1 MDKYDVLK
9 RYFGYTSFRNGQ
21 NELIDA
27 ALEGRDAL
35 GIMPTGGGKSLCY
48 QVPAL
53 MFSGITIVIS
63 PLISLMK
70 DQVMALKEAGVRAA
84 YINSTLSFKQLLKVY
99 DNLRAG
105 LYKIVYVAP
114 ERLMTEGFLQV
125 AMQLPI
131 AMVTVDEAH
140 CISQWGND
148 FRPSYLSIIDFINSL
163 PRRPVVSAFTATA
176 TEQVRADII
185 DKLCLESPLKVVTG
199 FDRPNLRFE
208 VVNAQ
213 NRRNEALLKL
223 INAQRDKCGIVYC
236 MTRNRVESV
245 CEFLQKNGIS
255 ATRYHAGLEL
265 EERQKNQEDF
275 VHDRKTV
282 IVATNAF
289 GMGIDKSNVSF
300 VIHFNMPLSLEAYYQ
315 EAGRAGRD
323 GSPAL
328 CTLMYSPS
336 DIMTAKTLLEHSDE
350 NELISEEERERQTR
364 LDKIRLERMIEYC
377 KTNKCLRRTILEYFG
392 QESEG
397 DCDNCSNCAATFD
410 KKDITLEAQKII
422 SCIIRIHDLLGYY
435 VGSAIVVRVLRESQE
450 KRIESLGL
458 CALSTY
464 GIMKDVPR
472 GDVNDIITALCDQ
485 GYLRQDRIHG
495 TVQPLE
501 KARRVLSGKE
511 KVFMEYK
518 VEEKPKKEKP
528 KASISAQNSLF
539 EKLRQLR
546 QTIAAEQ
553 GVPTYIV
560 FSNATLEQ
568 MAEMRPVHMWELM
581 EVPGVGRKK
590 ADLYGERFMKV
601 IREYNEED
609 ELS

>member
-1 MDKYDVLK
+1 MDKLEVLK
-9 RYFGYTSFRNGQ
+9 RYFGYTSFRTGQ

-27 ALEGRDAL
+27 ALSGRDAL

-53 MFSGITIVIS
+53 MFPGITIVIS

-84 YINSTLSFKQLLKVY
+84 YINSTLTFKQLLKVY

-114 ERLMTEGFLQV
+114 ERLLTDGFLQV

-148 FRPSYLSIIDFINSL
+148 FRPSYLSIIDFIDSL
-163 PRRPVVSAFTATA
+163 PVRPVVSAFTATA

-185 DKLCLESPLKVVTG
+185 EKLSLRSPLKVVTG

-208 VVNAQ
+208 VINAQ
-213 NRRNEALLKL
+213 NKRSDVLLKL
-223 INAQRDKCGIVYC
+223 ILSQKDKCGIVYC
-236 MTRNRVESV
+236 MTRKRVEAV
-245 CEFLQKNGIS
+245 CDFLIKNGIK

-289 GMGIDKSNVSF
+289 GMGIDKSNVSY

-323 GSPAL
+323 GSEAL
-328 CTLMYSPS
+328 CTLLYSPS
-336 DIMTAKTLLEHSDE
+336 DIMTAKTLLEHSEE
-350 NELISEEERERQTR
+350 NDQISEEDRERQAA
-364 LDKIRLERMIEYC
+364 LDRRRLERMIEYC
-377 KTNKCLRRTILEYFG
+377 KTTKCLRRTILEYFG
-392 QESEG
+392 QDSDG

-410 KKDITLEAQKII
+410 KKDITLDAQKII
-422 SCIIRIHDLLGYY
+422 SCIIRIRDLLGYY
-435 VGSAIVVRVLRESQE
+435 VGSALVVRVLREGHDQ
-450 KRIESLGL
+450 RIQSLGL
-458 CALSTY
+458 TSLSTY
-464 GIMKDVPR
+464 GIMKNASR
-472 GDVNDIITALCDQ
+472 GEVNDMIAALCDQ

-495 TVQPLE
+495 SVEPME
-501 KARRVLSGKE
+501 KARRVLSGKDS
-511 KVFMEYK
+511 VYMEYK
-518 VEEKPKKEKP
+518 VEEKKSKK
-528 KASISAQNSLF
+528 KASVTGNNTLF
-539 EKLRQLR
+539 EKLRTLR

-553 GVPTYIV
+553 GVPAYIV
-560 FSNATLEQ
+560 FSNATLEE
-568 MAEMRPVHMWELM
+568 MAKLRPVHTWELM

-601 IREYNEED
+601 IKEYEQND
-609 ELS
+609 LQDC

>member
-1 MDKYDVLK
+1 MDKLEVLK
-9 RYFGYTSFRNGQ
+9 RYFGYTSFRTGQ

-27 ALEGRDAL
+27 ALSGRDAL

-53 MFSGITIVIS
+53 MFPGITIVIS

-84 YINSTLSFKQLLKVY
+84 YINSTLTFKQLLKVY

-114 ERLMTEGFLQV
+114 ERLLTDGFLQV

-148 FRPSYLSIIDFINSL
+148 FRPSYLSIIDFIDSL
-163 PRRPVVSAFTATA
+163 PVRPVVSAFTATA

-185 DKLCLESPLKVVTG
+185 EKLSLRFPLKVVTG

-208 VVNAQ
+208 VINAQ
-213 NRRNEALLKL
+213 NKRSDILLKIIL
-223 INAQRDKCGIVYC
+223 SQKDKCGIVYC
-236 MTRNRVESV
+236 MTRKRVEAV
-245 CEFLQKNGIS
+245 CDFLIKNGIK
-255 ATRYHAGLEL
+255 ATRYHAGLEF

-289 GMGIDKSNVSF
+289 GMGIDKSNVSY

-323 GSPAL
+323 GSEAL
-328 CTLMYSPS
+328 CTLLYSPS
-336 DIMTAKTLLEHSDE
+336 DIMTAKTLLEHSEE
-350 NELISEEERERQTR
+350 NDQISEEDRERQAA
-364 LDKIRLERMIEYC
+364 LDRRRLERMIEYC
-377 KTNKCLRRTILEYFG
+377 KTTKCLRRTILEYFG
-392 QESEG
+392 QDSDG

-410 KKDITLEAQKII
+410 KKDITLDAQKII
-422 SCIIRIHDLLGYY
+422 SCIIRIRDLLGYY
-435 VGSAIVVRVLRESQE
+435 VGSALVVRVLREGHDQ
-450 KRIESLGL
+450 RIQSLGL
-458 CALSTY
+458 TALSTY
-464 GIMKDVPR
+464 GIMKNASR
-472 GDVNDIITALCDQ
+472 GEVNDMIAALCDQ

-495 TVQPLE
+495 SVEPME
-501 KARRVLSGKE
+501 KARRVLSGKDS
-511 KVFMEYK
+511 VYMEYK
-518 VEEKPKKEKP
+518 VEEKKSKK
-528 KASISAQNSLF
+528 KASVTGNNTLF
-539 EKLRQLR
+539 EKLRTLR

-553 GVPTYIV
+553 GVPAYIV
-560 FSNATLEQ
+560 FSNATLEE
-568 MAEMRPVHMWELM
+568 MAKLRPVHTWELM

-590 ADLYGERFMKV
+590 ADLYGERFMKL
-601 IREYNEED
+601 IREYNEEN
-609 ELS
+609 E

>member
-1 MDKYDVLK
+1 MDKLEVLK
-9 RYFGYTSFRNGQ
+9 RYFGYTSFRTGQ

-27 ALEGRDAL
+27 ALSGRDAL

-53 MFSGITIVIS
+53 MFPGITIVIS

-84 YINSTLSFKQLLKVY
+84 YINSTLTFKQLLKVY

-105 LYKIVYVAP
+105 IYKIVYVAP
-114 ERLMTEGFLQV
+114 ERLLTDGFLQV

-148 FRPSYLSIIDFINSL
+148 FRPSYLSIIDFIDSL
-163 PRRPVVSAFTATA
+163 PVRPVVSAFTATA

-185 DKLCLESPLKVVTG
+185 EKLSLKSPLKVVTG

-208 VVNAQ
+208 VINAQ
-213 NRRNEALLKL
+213 NKRSDILLKL
-223 INAQRDKCGIVYC
+223 ILSQRDKCGIIYC
-236 MTRNRVESV
+236 MTRKRVESV
-245 CEFLQKNGIS
+245 CDFLIKNGIK
-255 ATRYHAGLEL
+255 ATRYHAGLDL

-328 CTLMYSPS
+328 CTLLYSPS

-350 NELISEEERERQTR
+350 NVLVSEEERERQAK

-377 KTNKCLRRTILEYFG
+377 KTTKCLRRTILEYFG
-392 QESEG
+392 QDSTG

-410 KKDITLEAQKII
+410 KKDITLDAQKII
-422 SCIIRIHDLLGYY
+422 SCIIRIRDLLGYY
-435 VGSAIVVRVLRESQE
+435 VGSALVVRVLREGNDQ
-450 KRIESLGL
+450 KIQNLGL
-458 CALSTY
+458 TALSTY
-464 GIMKDVPR
+464 GIMKNSSR
-472 GDVNDIITALCDQ
+472 GEVNDMIAALCDQ

-495 TVQPLE
+495 SIEPME
-501 KARRVLSGKE
+501 KARRVLSGKDS
-511 KVFMEYK
+511 VYMEYK
-518 VEEKPKKEKP
+518 VEEKKSKKKP
-528 KASISAQNSLF
+528 SVAVRNDLF
-539 EKLRQLR
+539 EKLRDLR
-546 QTIAAEQ
+546 QTIATEQ
-553 GVPTYIV
+553 GVPAYIV
-560 FSNATLEQ
+560 FSNATLDE
-568 MAEMRPVHMWELM
+568 MAKMRPIHLWELM
-581 EVPGVGRKK
+581 EVPGVGKKK
-590 ADLYGERFMKV
+590 ADLYGKRFMDV
-601 IREYNEED
+601 IREYHED
-609 ELS
+609 EKRF

>member
-1 MDKYDVLK
+1 MDKLEVLK
-9 RYFGYTSFRNGQ
+9 RYFGYTSFRTGQ
-21 NELIDA
+21 DELIDA
-27 ALEGRDAL
+27 TLSGRDAF

-53 MFSGITIVIS
+53 MLPGITIVIS

-84 YINSTLSFKQLLKVY
+84 YINSTLTFKQLLKVY

-105 LYKIVYVAP
+105 IYKIVYVAP
-114 ERLMTEGFLQV
+114 ERLMTDGFLQV

-140 CISQWGND
+140 CVSQWGND

-163 PRRPVVSAFTATA
+163 PVRPVVSAFTATA

-185 DKLCLESPLKVVTG
+185 EKLSLNSPLKVVTG

-208 VVNAQ
+208 VINAQ
-213 NRRNEALLKL
+213 NKRSDVLLKL
-223 INAQRDKCGIVYC
+223 ILSQRDKCGIVYC
-236 MTRNRVESV
+236 MTRKRVESV
-245 CEFLQKNGIS
+245 CDFLIKNGIN

-289 GMGIDKSNVSF
+289 GMGIDKSNVSY

-323 GSPAL
+323 GSEAL
-328 CTLMYSPS
+328 CTLLYSPS
-336 DIMTAKTLLEHSDE
+336 DIMTARTLLEHSEE
-350 NELISEEERERQTR
+350 NEMISEEERERQLQ
-364 LDKIRLERMIEYC
+364 LDRRRLERMIEYC
-377 KTNKCLRRTILEYFG
+377 KTTKCLRRTILEYFG
-392 QESEG
+392 QDSEG

-410 KKDITLEAQKII
+410 KKDITLDAQKII
-422 SCIIRIHDLLGYY
+422 SCIIRIRDLLGYY
-435 VGSAIVVRVLRESQE
+435 VGSALVVRVLREGGDQ
-450 KRIESLGL
+450 RIQSLGL
-458 CALSTY
+458 TALSTY
-464 GIMKDVPR
+464 GIMKNASR
-472 GDVNDIITALCDQ
+472 GEVNDMIAALCDQ

-495 TVQPLE
+495 SIEPME
-501 KARRVLSGKE
+501 KARRILSGKDS
-511 KVFMEYK
+511 VYMEYK
-518 VEEKPKKEKP
+518 VEEKNAKKKP
-528 KASISAQNSLF
+528 SVTSQNTLF
-539 EKLRQLR
+539 EKLRTLR
-546 QTIAAEQ
+546 QTIATKQ
-553 GVPTYIV
+553 GVPAYIV
-560 FSNATLEQ
+560 FSNATLEE
-568 MAEMRPVHMWELM
+568 MAKLRPVNEGELL

-590 ADLYGERFMKV
+590 ADLYGEQFIKL
-601 IREYNEED
+601 IREYVEEQ
-609 ELS
+609 SY

>member
-1 MDKYDVLK
+1 MDKLEVLK
-9 RYFGYTSFRNGQ
+9 RYFGYTSFRTGQ

-27 ALEGRDAL
+27 ALSGRDAL

-53 MFSGITIVIS
+53 MFPGITVVIS

-84 YINSTLSFKQLLKVY
+84 YINSTLTFKQLLKVY

-114 ERLMTEGFLQV
+114 ERLLTDGFLQV

-148 FRPSYLSIIDFINSL
+148 FRPSYLSIIDFIDSL
-163 PRRPVVSAFTATA
+163 PVRPVVSAFTATA

-185 DKLCLESPLKVVTG
+185 EKLSLRSPLKVVTG

-208 VVNAQ
+208 VINAQ
-213 NRRNEALLKL
+213 NKRSDVLLKL
-223 INAQRDKCGIVYC
+223 ILSQKDKCGIVYC
-236 MTRNRVESV
+236 MTRKRVEAV
-245 CEFLQKNGIS
+245 CDFLIKNGIK

-289 GMGIDKSNVSF
+289 GMGIDKSNVSY

-323 GSPAL
+323 GSEAL
-328 CTLMYSPS
+328 CTLLYSPS
-336 DIMTAKTLLEHSDE
+336 DIMTANTLLEHSEE
-350 NELISEEERERQTR
+350 NDQISEDDRERQAA
-364 LDKIRLERMIEYC
+364 LDRRRLERMIEYC
-377 KTNKCLRRTILEYFG
+377 KTTKCLRRTILEYFG
-392 QESEG
+392 QNSDG
-397 DCDNCSNCAATFD
+397 DCDNCSNCSATFD
-410 KKDITLEAQKII
+410 KKDITLDAQKII
-422 SCIIRIHDLLGYY
+422 SCIIRIRDLLGYY
-435 VGSAIVVRVLRESQE
+435 VGSALVVRVLREGHDQ
-450 KRIESLGL
+450 RIQALGL
-458 CALSTY
+458 TSLSTY
-464 GIMKDVPR
+464 GIMKNASR
-472 GDVNDIITALCDQ
+472 GEVNDMIAALCDQ

-495 TVQPLE
+495 SVEPME
-501 KARRVLSGKE
+501 KARRVLSGKDS
-511 KVFMEYK
+511 VYMEYK
-518 VEEKPKKEKP
+518 VEEKKSKKK
-528 KASISAQNSLF
+528 SSVTGNNTLF
-539 EKLRQLR
+539 EKLRTLR

-553 GVPTYIV
+553 GVPAYIV
-560 FSNATLEQ
+560 FSNATLEE
-568 MAEMRPVHMWELM
+568 MAKLRPVHTWELM

-601 IREYNEED
+601 IKEYEQND
-609 ELS
+609 LQDC